1 MKTPPLLAGAWL
13 LLSCVPVLSANL
25 MLDFGNPASN
35 AVVAAPYLT
44 LSPGHASGAIA
55 GSETSWNTIT
65 TSANRSDLVHA
76 DGSAAGGITLDL
88 GQESTGGNGTIDFA
102 TDIGNLT
109 LAGSGGSVASRQ
121 GLLGAGSIYGNNS
134 SSTAAGRDGFFGSG
148 GATSDGAAIGLRL
161 SGLAAGDYV
170 AHVMAR
176 NTNSNDVG
184 RPMTLYSSVGAD
196 ADSFNFSSLLA
207 EVQAN
212 TSYLTEG
219 YAGQYNTF
227 VEGVNFQSIS
237 FTIGEGES
245 FYLAVD
251 GGNNAVERR
260 GFLNMVQ
267 IVSVPEPSVALL
279 GALGSLLLFRR
290 RL

>member
-1 MKTPPLLAGAWL
+1 
-13 LLSCVPVLSANL
+13 
-25 MLDFGNPASN
+25 
-35 AVVAAPYLT
+35 
-44 LSPGHASGAIA
+44 
-55 GSETSWNTIT
+55 
-65 TSANRSDLVHA
+65 
-76 DGSAAGGITLDL
+76 
-88 GQESTGGNGTIDFA
+88 
-102 TDIGNLT
+102 
-109 LAGSGGSVASRQ
+109 
-121 GLLGAGSIYGNNS
+121 
-134 SSTAAGRDGFFGSG
+134 
-148 GATSDGAAIGLRL
+148 
-161 SGLAAGDYV
+161 
-170 AHVMAR
+170 MAR

-184 RPMTLYSSVGAD
+184 RPMNLYSSVGSEPE
-196 ADSFNFSSLLA
+196 SFNFSSLLA

-245 FYLAVD
+245 FFLAVD